1 MSSLRREGGEE
12 GFIFSYFRSFG
23 FRHIEIPF
31 PRCKHLLPQ
40 HLSIIS
46 FYLLPPPR
54 LPIALF
60 SPPFHFLLPLSP
72 LTKFLP
78 SQSLPQIRLAY
89 QKKMLGIPS
98 SDSDV
103 EWSDHY
109 YGERSSWDDMQRQ
122 QLELSDGGTVAGSAR
137 ERKSGSRAGGVGRG
151 SPIGRG
157 GRGSS
162 RQR

>member
-1 MSSLRREGGEE
+1 MVWHGVSSRE
-12 GFIFSYFRSFG
+12 
-23 FRHIEIPF
+23 
-31 PRCKHLLPQ
+31 
-40 HLSIIS
+40 
-46 FYLLPPPR
+46 
-54 LPIALF
+54 
-60 SPPFHFLLPLSP
+60 
-72 LTKFLP
+72 
-78 SQSLPQIRLAY
+78 SLPQTRLAY
-89 QKKMLGIPS
+89 QKRMLGIPL

-103 EWSDHY
+103 EWSDEY

-122 QLELSDGGTVAGSAR
+122 QLELSDGGAAAGSAR